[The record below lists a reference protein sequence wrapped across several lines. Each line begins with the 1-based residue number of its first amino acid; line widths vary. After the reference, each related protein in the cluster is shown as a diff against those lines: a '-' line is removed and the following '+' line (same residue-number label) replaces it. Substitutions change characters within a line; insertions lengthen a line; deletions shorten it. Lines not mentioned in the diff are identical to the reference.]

1 MDHSCYKCG
10 QTIEE
15 GKPFCPHCGAPQIR
29 VAIPEA
35 ALQPAH
41 GGEPAAPALG
51 RELSLE
57 ASGTPEASSLARWH
71 QAQPAVLA
79 AGVALLLMLLHLNPF
94 VAALGTG
101 FLAVVFA
108 RRRAAGAGIRTA
120 VGARLGALS
129 GLLFFGMLTF
139 LETLAVAVLHKSGEV
154 RGQLIDKIQQAAA
167 RYPGPEVQPFLD
179 FARSPSGL
187 AFMLGAS
194 LVFGFLAFIAL
205 GAIGGALGA
214 SFLGRRDPP

>member
-1 MDHSCYKCG
+1 MDHQCYKCG
-10 QTIEE
+10 QNIED
-15 GKPFCPHCGAPQIR
+15 GKPFCPQCGAPQIR
-29 VAIPEA
+29 VAIAEA
-35 ALQPAH
+35 AVGPAH
-41 GGEPAAPALG
+41 GGNIAAPDLG

-57 ASGTPEASSLARWH
+57 ASGVPATSLARWS
-71 QAQPAVLA
+71 QAQPAALA
-79 AGVALLLMLLHLNPF
+79 AGAALLLMLLRLNPF

-108 RRRAAGAGIRTA
+108 RGRSAGGIRTMA
-120 VGARLGALS
+120 GAKLGALS

-139 LETLAVAVLHKSGEV
+139 LETLAVAVLHKGAEV

-179 FARSPSGL
+179 FAKSPSGL
-187 AFMLGAS
+187 AFLLGAS
-194 LVFGFLAFIAL
+194 LIFGFVAFIAL

>member
-1 MDHSCYKCG
+1 MDHQCYKCG
-10 QTIEE
+10 QNIED
-15 GKPFCPHCGAPQIR
+15 GKPFCPQCGAPQIR
-29 VAIPEA
+29 VAMAEA
-35 ALQPAH
+35 PA
-41 GGEPAAPALG
+41 EPAQAGNIAAPALG
-51 RELSLE
+51 HELSLE
-57 ASGTPEASSLARWH
+57 ASGVPATSLARWY
-71 QAQPAVLA
+71 QAQPAALA
-79 AGVALLLMLLHLNPF
+79 AGVALLLMLLRLNPF

-108 RRRAAGAGIRTA
+108 RGRSAGGIRTMA
-120 VGARLGALS
+120 GARLGALS

-139 LETLAVAVLHKSGEV
+139 LETLAVAVLHKGAEV

-179 FARSPSGL
+179 FAKSPSGL
-187 AFMLGAS
+187 AFLLGAS
-194 LVFGFLAFIAL
+194 LIFGFVAFIAL

>member
-1 MDHSCYKCG
+1 MEHQCYKCG
-10 QTIEE
+10 QNIED
-15 GKPFCPHCGAPQIR
+15 GKPFCPQCGAPQIR
-29 VAIPEA
+29 VAIAETA
-35 ALQPAH
+35 VEPAH
-41 GGEPAAPALG
+41 GGDIAAPDLG

-57 ASGTPEASSLARWH
+57 ASGVPATSLARWY
-71 QAQPAVLA
+71 QAQPAALA
-79 AGVALLLMLLHLNPF
+79 AGVALLLMLLRLNPF

-108 RRRAAGAGIRTA
+108 RGRSAGGIRTMA
-120 VGARLGALS
+120 GARLGALS

-139 LETLAVAVLHKSGEV
+139 LETLAVAVLHKGAEV

-167 RYPGPEVQPFLD
+167 RYPGPDIQPFLD
-179 FARSPSGL
+179 FAKSPSGL
-187 AFMLGAS
+187 AFLLGAS
-194 LVFGFLAFIAL
+194 LIFGFLAFIAL

>member
-1 MDHSCYKCG
+1 MDHPCYKCG
-10 QTIEE
+10 QNIED
-15 GKPFCPHCGAPQIR
+15 GKPFCPQCGAPQIR
-29 VAIPEA
+29 VAMAEA
-35 ALQPAH
+35 AAELTHA
-41 GGEPAAPALG
+41 GDVATPALG

-57 ASGTPEASSLARWH
+57 ASGVPATSLARWY
-71 QAQPAVLA
+71 QAQPAALA
-79 AGVALLLMLLHLNPF
+79 AGVALLLMLLRLNPF

-108 RRRAAGAGIRTA
+108 RRRGGGGIRTMA
-120 VGARLGALS
+120 GARLGALS

-139 LETLAVAVLHKSGEV
+139 LETLAVAVLHKGAEV

-179 FARSPSGL
+179 FVRSPGGL

-194 LVFGFLAFIAL
+194 LIFGFVAFIAL